1 MTNAKTLTAMARYA
15 SSAISADGLARIVKI
30 ARKNRARKVNRNV
43 LRMVSRID
51 RQ

>member
-15 SSAISADGLARIVKI
+15 SSAISADGLTRIVKM
-30 ARKNRARKVNRNV
+30 ARKSRARKSRARKVNR
-43 LRMVSRID
+43 ID